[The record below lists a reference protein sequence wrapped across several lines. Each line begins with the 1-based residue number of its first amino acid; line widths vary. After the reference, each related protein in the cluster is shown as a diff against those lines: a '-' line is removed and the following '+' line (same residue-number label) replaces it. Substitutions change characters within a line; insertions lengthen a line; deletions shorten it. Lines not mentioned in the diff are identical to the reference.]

1 MTQIDASMSHDQDH
15 DHHDD
20 HDHPAHL
27 GHHWQD
33 STQQFEAGKLGM
45 WLFLTTEILLF
56 GGLFVAYAVWR
67 ANHPEI
73 FLYGAQFLDTFWGGL
88 NTCVLLISSM
98 TMAMAVTLAARGKM
112 VAVTICLV
120 LTLLGA
126 GGFMVIKYIEY
137 SHKFHEGLLPGISFY
152 NEPSASYL
160 WLPLD
165 QQGQEAAQ
173 KANMMAEQESA
184 EFAVQT
190 QRESEMPAAP
200 DNAEIWTKPMA
211 ATGPQGFT
219 DSEFKIETSELR
231 MFLPDSVIAKVE
243 DAKPMLDY
251 AENHTQGEHIHL
263 RHPLQDPERPV
274 NAQKFFTIYF
284 LMTGLHGVHVI
295 VGGIVIVW
303 LIILTMIG
311 RFSREYYTP
320 IDMGGL
326 YWHIVDVIWIFL
338 FPLFYLI

>member
-1 MTQIDASMSHDQDH
+1 
-15 DHHDD
+15 
-20 HDHPAHL
+20 
-27 GHHWQD
+27 
-33 STQQFEAGKLGM
+33 M

-73 FLYGAQFLDTFWGGL
+73 FLYGSQFLDTFWGGL

-112 VAVTICLV
+112 KAVAICLI
-120 LTLLGA
+120 LTLMGA

-137 SHKFHEGLLPGISFY
+137 THKFHEGLLPGISFY
-152 NEPSASYL
+152 EEPSASYL

-165 QQGQEAAQ
+165 EQAREADAEAARL
-173 KANMMAEQESA
+173 AEAESA
-184 EFAVQT
+184 AFAMAA
-190 QRESEMPAAP
+190 QRESELPPAPA
-200 DNAEIWTKPMA
+200 DAEVWTQAAA
-211 ATGPQGFT
+211 ATGPEGFT
-219 DSEFKIETSELR
+219 DSRLKIETSELR
-231 MFLPDSVIAKVE
+231 MFMPESVIAKVE
-243 DAKPMLDY
+243 DAEPMFNY
-251 AENHTQGEHIHL
+251 AENHSAGEIIEL
-263 RHPLQDPERPV
+263 PHPLQDPERPV

-303 LIILTMIG
+303 LLVLTMIG
-311 RFSREYYTP
+311 RFSRDYYTP
-320 IDMGGL
+320 IDLGGL

>member
-1 MTQIDASMSHDQDH
+1 VTQIDAGMTHDHVHD
-15 DHHDD
+15 DHHD
-20 HDHPAHL
+20 HPDHL

-67 ANHPEI
+67 GNHPEI
-73 FLYGAQFLDTFWGGL
+73 FLYGSQFLDTFMGGL

-112 VAVTICLV
+112 VAVAICLV
-120 LTLLGA
+120 LTLCGA

-137 SHKFHEGLLPGISFY
+137 NHKFHEGLFPGIAFY
-152 NEPSASYL
+152 DEPSASEL

-165 QQGQEAAQ
+165 QQGHKAEAEAA
-173 KANMMAEQESA
+173 ALAEKQSA
-184 EFAVQT
+184 AFAMTT
-190 QRESEMPAAP
+190 QRESEMPPAPADAEVWTQAA
-200 DNAEIWTKPMA
+200 A
-211 ATGPQGFT
+211 ATGPEGFT
-219 DSEFKIETSELR
+219 DSRLKVETSELR
-231 MFLPDSVIAKVE
+231 MFMPESVIAKVE
-243 DAKPMLDY
+243 DSKPMFEY
-251 AENHTQGEHIHL
+251 AENHSPGEIIHL
-263 RHPLQDPERPV
+263 PHPLQDPERPV

-284 LMTGLHGVHVI
+284 LMTGLHGIHVI
-295 VGGIVIVW
+295 VGGIVIIW
-303 LIILTMIG
+303 LLVMTMIG
-311 RFSREYYTP
+311 RFSRDYYTP
-320 IDMGGL
+320 IDLGGL